1 MAGWPARNS
10 LRCSTGP
17 MLRDGV
23 VLAIEETHASG
34 KTTLTR
40 RQPNQKPVRRAPSRS
55 PQRRG
60 QARRTARY
68 FST

>member
-1 MAGWPARNS
+1 
-10 LRCSTGP
+10 